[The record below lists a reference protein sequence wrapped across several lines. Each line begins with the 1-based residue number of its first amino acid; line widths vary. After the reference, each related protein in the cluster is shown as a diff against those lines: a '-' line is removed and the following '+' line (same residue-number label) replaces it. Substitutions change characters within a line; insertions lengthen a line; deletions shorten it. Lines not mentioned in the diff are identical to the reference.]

1 MMPAVIDRRDV
12 KYSGSPGRVLP
23 VATARVLIVDDERSV
38 TDAIRHL
45 LSAHGLVG
53 VAAMTPAEALMFAG
67 SQAFEAALIDLN
79 FEKGQTSGR
88 QGLELVTALRSL
100 RPSLPVIVM
109 TAWGSMELVL
119 DALKRGA
126 RDFIEKPW
134 DPSRLVGAIKSQ
146 IEIGHAVRR
155 VTELEAEVRELRG
168 ASATLD
174 SAGGGPLSEMRL
186 LDVEGVLVRQAMDKY
201 QGNISRAARA
211 LGLSRSALYR
221 RLERH
226 NIQ

>member
-1 MMPAVIDRRDV
+1 MMPAGVDRREV
-12 KYSGSPGRVLP
+12 KPGGATGRMLP
-23 VATARVLIVDDERSV
+23 VATARVLIVDDERGV

-45 LSAHGLVG
+45 LSAHGLAA
-53 VAAMTPAEALMFAG
+53 VAALTPAEALMLAG
-67 SQAFEAALIDLN
+67 SQSFDAALIDLN

-88 QGLELVTALRSL
+88 QGLELVSALRSL
-100 RPSLPVIVM
+100 RPTLPVIVM

-134 DPSRLVGAIKSQ
+134 DPSRLVGAIKAQ
-146 IEIGHAVRR
+146 IEIGSAVRR
-155 VTELEAEVRELRG
+155 VSELEAEVRELRG

-174 SAGGGPLSEMRL
+174 ASAGPLSEMRL
-186 LDVEGVLVRQAMDKY
+186 LDVEGVLVKQAMEKY
-201 QGNISRAARA
+201 RGNISRAARA

>member
-12 KYSGSPGRVLP
+12 KHSGSPGRVLP

-38 TDAIRHL
+38 TDGIRHL

-53 VAAMTPAEALMFAG
+53 VGAMTPAEALMLAG
-67 SQAFEAALIDLN
+67 SQAFEVALIDLN

-134 DPSRLVGAIKSQ
+134 DPSRLVGAIRSQ
-146 IEIGHAVRR
+146 IEIGNAVRR

-174 SAGGGPLSEMRL
+174 SGGPLSEMRL
-186 LDVEGVLVRQAMDKY
+186 LDVEGVLVRQAMEKY

>member
-67 SQAFEAALIDLN
+67 SQPFEAALIDLN

-146 IEIGHAVRR
+146 IEIGNAVRR

-174 SAGGGPLSEMRL
+174 SGGGPLSEMRL
-186 LDVEGVLVRQAMDKY
+186 LDVEGVLVRQAMEKY

>member
-146 IEIGHAVRR
+146 IEIGNAVRR

-174 SAGGGPLSEMRL
+174 SGGGPLSEMRL

>member
-53 VAAMTPAEALMFAG
+53 VAALTPAEALMLAG

-146 IEIGHAVRR
+146 IEIGNAVRR

-174 SAGGGPLSEMRL
+174 SGGGPLSEMRL
-186 LDVEGVLVRQAMDKY
+186 LDVEGVLVRQAMEKY

>member
-12 KYSGSPGRVLP
+12 KHSGSPGRVLP

-146 IEIGHAVRR
+146 IEIGNAVRR

-174 SAGGGPLSEMRL
+174 SGGGPLSEMRL
-186 LDVEGVLVRQAMDKY
+186 LDVEGVLVRQAMEKY

>member
-1 MMPAVIDRRDV
+1 MMPAVVDRREV
-12 KYSGSPGRVLP
+12 KPGGSAGRMLP
-23 VATARVLIVDDERSV
+23 VATARVLVVDDERAV

-45 LSAHGLVG
+45 LSAHGLAA
-53 VAAMTPAEALMFAG
+53 VAALTPAEALMQAG
-67 SQAFEAALIDLN
+67 SQPFEAALIDLN

-134 DPSRLVGAIKSQ
+134 DPSRLVGAVKAQ
-146 IEIGHAVRR
+146 IEIGNAVRR
-155 VTELEAEVRELRG
+155 VSELEAEVRELKG
-168 ASATLD
+168 ATAALE
-174 SAGGGPLSEMRL
+174 GGGPLSEMRL
-186 LDVEGVLVRQAMDKY
+186 LDVEGMLVRQAMEKHH
-201 QGNISRAARA
+201 GNISRTARA

-226 NIQ
+226 HIQ

>member
-1 MMPAVIDRRDV
+1 
-12 KYSGSPGRVLP
+12 
-23 VATARVLIVDDERSV
+23 
-38 TDAIRHL
+38 
-45 LSAHGLVG
+45 
-53 VAAMTPAEALMFAG
+53 
-67 SQAFEAALIDLN
+67 
-79 FEKGQTSGR
+79 
-88 QGLELVTALRSL
+88 
-100 RPSLPVIVM
+100 M

-146 IEIGHAVRR
+146 IEIGNAVRR

-174 SAGGGPLSEMRL
+174 SGGPLSEMRL
-186 LDVEGVLVRQAMDKY
+186 LDVEGVLVRQAMEKY

>member
-146 IEIGHAVRR
+146 IEIGNAVRR

-174 SAGGGPLSEMRL
+174 SGGGPLSEMRL
-186 LDVEGVLVRQAMDKY
+186 LDVEGVLVRQAMEKY

>member
-12 KYSGSPGRVLP
+12 KHSGSPGRVLP

-53 VAAMTPAEALMFAG
+53 VAALTPAEALMLAG

-146 IEIGHAVRR
+146 IEIGNAVRR
-155 VTELEAEVRELRG
+155 VNELEAEVRELRG

-174 SAGGGPLSEMRL
+174 SGGPLSEMRL

>member
-1 MMPAVIDRRDV
+1 MMPAVIERRDV
-12 KYSGSPGRVLP
+12 KHSGSPGRVLP

-146 IEIGHAVRR
+146 IEIGNAVRR

-174 SAGGGPLSEMRL
+174 SGGGPLSEMRL
-186 LDVEGVLVRQAMDKY
+186 LDVEGVLVRQAMEKY

>member
-12 KYSGSPGRVLP
+12 KHSGSPGRVLP

-38 TDAIRHL
+38 TDGIRHL

-53 VAAMTPAEALMFAG
+53 VGAMTPAEALMLAG
-67 SQAFEAALIDLN
+67 SQAFEVALIDLN

-134 DPSRLVGAIKSQ
+134 DPSRLVGAIRSQ

-168 ASATLD
+168 ASASLD
-174 SAGGGPLSEMRL
+174 SGGPLSEMRL
-186 LDVEGVLVRQAMDKY
+186 LDVEGVLVKQAMEKY

>member
-12 KYSGSPGRVLP
+12 KHSGSPGRVLP

-53 VAAMTPAEALMFAG
+53 VAAMTPAEALMLAG
-67 SQAFEAALIDLN
+67 TQAFEAALIDLN

-146 IEIGHAVRR
+146 IEIGNAVRR
-155 VTELEAEVRELRG
+155 VNELEAEVRELRG

-174 SAGGGPLSEMRL
+174 SGGGPLSEMRL

>member
-67 SQAFEAALIDLN
+67 SQPFEAALIDLN

-174 SAGGGPLSEMRL
+174 SGGGPLSEMRL
-186 LDVEGVLVRQAMDKY
+186 LDVEGVLVRQAMEKY